1 MAESEESVKRY
12 YFNELEEEEEEEY
25 VEVIFKD
32 RNLVFATNSNFPI
45 SISTVHIY
53 LRCLLIRR

>member
-1 MAESEESVKRY
+1 MTESKESVKRY
-12 YFNELEEEEEEEY
+12 YFELEEDEEEY
-25 VEVIFKD
+25 VEVIFKE

-45 SISTVHIY
+45 PISTVHIF